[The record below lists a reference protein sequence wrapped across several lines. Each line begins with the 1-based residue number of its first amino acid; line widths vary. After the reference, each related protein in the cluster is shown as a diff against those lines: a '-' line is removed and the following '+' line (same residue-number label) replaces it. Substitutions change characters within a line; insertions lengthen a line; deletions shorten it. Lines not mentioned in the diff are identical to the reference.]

1 MKVALFGGTGFVGKY
16 ITDELLNNGHIP
28 LLLVRPGSENK
39 VSRANDCTLNIGDI
53 SDKEIIENTI
63 KESDAIIYNI
73 GLIRQYPKK
82 GITFEKTH
90 FEGAKCCIDIAKEL
104 GVKRFIL
111 MSANGVKYDGTKY
124 QSTKFLADQYLKNS
138 NLNWTIFRPSLI
150 FGDPKGT
157 IEFCTQLRNDMLN
170 LPLPAPLF
178 FEKLN
183 VINAG
188 KFSMSPIHITDVAK
202 CFVKCIEMENTY
214 EKIYNLGGP
223 YSYNWIELI
232 DAISKASEKNK
243 WKIPAPV
250 EPIKMAAMMLEWLPI
265 FPITKDQ
272 LTMLLEGNT
281 CNSRTAF
288 DEFDIQPTE
297 FTVENLSYLSAN

>member
-1 MKVALFGGTGFVGKY
+1 MKVALFGGTGFVGTY
-16 ITDELLNNGHIP
+16 ITDELLNNGHNP

-90 FEGAKCCIDIAKEL
+90 FEGAKYCIDIAKEL

-111 MSANGVKYDGTKY
+111 MSANGVKYEGTKY

-202 CFVKCIEMENTY
+202 CFVKCIEMENTF

-232 DAISKASEKNK
+232 DTISKASEKNK

-281 CNSRTAF
+281 CNSSTVF

>member
-16 ITDELLNNGHIP
+16 ITDELLNNGHNP

-90 FEGAKCCIDIAKEL
+90 FEGAKYCIDIAKEL

-111 MSANGVKYDGTKY
+111 MSANGVKYEGTKY

-232 DAISKASEKNK
+232 DTISKASEKNK

>member
-1 MKVALFGGTGFVGKY
+1 MKVALFGGTGFVGTY
-16 ITDELLNNGHIP
+16 ITDELLHNNHNPI
-28 LLLVRPGSENK
+28 LLVRPGSENK
-39 VSRANDCTLNIGDI
+39 ISRSNDCTVNIGDI
-53 SDKEIIENTI
+53 SDKEIIESTI
-63 KESDAIIYNI
+63 NGADAVIYNI
-73 GLIRQYPKK
+73 GLIRQYPRK

-90 FEGAKCCIDIAKEL
+90 FEGAKHCIDIAMEL

-202 CFVKCIEMENTY
+202 CFVKCIEMENTF

-232 DAISKASEKNK
+232 DTISKASEKNK

>member
-16 ITDELLNNGHIP
+16 ITDKLLNNGHIP

-90 FEGAKCCIDIAKEL
+90 FEGAKYCIDIAKEL

-111 MSANGVKYDGTKY
+111 MSANGVKYEGTKY

-202 CFVKCIEMENTY
+202 CFVKCIEMENTF

-232 DAISKASEKNK
+232 DTISKASEKNK

>member
-1 MKVALFGGTGFVGKY
+1 MKVALFGGTGFVGTY
-16 ITDELLNNGHIP
+16 ITDELLNNGHNP

-90 FEGAKCCIDIAKEL
+90 FEGAKYCIDIAKEL

-111 MSANGVKYDGTKY
+111 MSANGVKYEGTKY

-202 CFVKCIEMENTY
+202 CFVKCIEMENTF
-214 EKIYNLGGP
+214 ENIYNLGGP
-223 YSYNWIELI
+223 YSYTWIELI
-232 DAISKASEKNK
+232 DTISKASEKNK

>member
-16 ITDELLNNGHIP
+16 ITDELLNNGHNP

-90 FEGAKCCIDIAKEL
+90 FEGAKYCIDIAKEL

-232 DAISKASEKNK
+232 DTISKASEKNK

>member
-1 MKVALFGGTGFVGKY
+1 MKVALFGGTGFVGTY
-16 ITDELLNNGHIP
+16 ITDELLNNGHNP

-90 FEGAKCCIDIAKEL
+90 FEGAKYCIDIAKEL

-111 MSANGVKYDGTKY
+111 MSANGVKYEGTKY

-202 CFVKCIEMENTY
+202 CFVNCIEMENTY
-214 EKIYNLGGP
+214 KKIYNLGGL

-232 DAISKASEKNK
+232 DTISKASEKNK

-250 EPIKMAAMMLEWLPI
+250 EPIKMAAMLLEWLPI

-281 CNSRTAF
+281 CNSSTAF
-288 DEFDIQPTE
+288 DEFDIQPIE

>member
-1 MKVALFGGTGFVGKY
+1 MKVALFGGTGFVGTY
-16 ITDELLNNGHIP
+16 ITDELLNNGHNP

-111 MSANGVKYDGTKY
+111 MSANGVKYEGTKY

-150 FGDPKGT
+150 FGDPKGS

-214 EKIYNLGGP
+214 KKIYNLGGL

-232 DAISKASEKNK
+232 DTISKASEKNK

-250 EPIKMAAMMLEWLPI
+250 EPIKMAAMLLEWLPI

-281 CNSRTAF
+281 CNSSTAF

-297 FTVENLSYLSAN
+297 FTVENLSYLSSN

>member
-1 MKVALFGGTGFVGKY
+1 MKVALFGGTGFVGTY
-16 ITDELLNNGHIP
+16 ITDELLNNGHNP

-90 FEGAKCCIDIAKEL
+90 FEGAKYCIDIAKEL

-111 MSANGVKYDGTKY
+111 MSANGVKYEGTKY

-202 CFVKCIEMENTY
+202 CFVKCIEMENTF
-214 EKIYNLGGP
+214 EKIYNLVGP

-232 DAISKASEKNK
+232 DTISKASEKNK

>member
-1 MKVALFGGTGFVGKY
+1 MKVALFGGTGFVGTY
-16 ITDELLNNGHIP
+16 ITDELLHNNHNPI
-28 LLLVRPGSENK
+28 LLVRPGSENK
-39 VSRANDCTLNIGDI
+39 ISRSNDCTVNIGDI
-53 SDKEIIENTI
+53 SDKEIIESTI
-63 KESDAIIYNI
+63 NGADAVIYNI
-73 GLIRQYPKK
+73 GLIRQYPRK

-90 FEGAKCCIDIAKEL
+90 FEGAKHCIDIAMEL

-202 CFVKCIEMENTY
+202 CFVKCIEIENTY

-232 DAISKASEKNK
+232 DTISKASEKNK

>member
-16 ITDELLNNGHIP
+16 ITDELLNNGHNP

-90 FEGAKCCIDIAKEL
+90 FEGAKCCIDIAKEI

-202 CFVKCIEMENTY
+202 CFVKCIEMENTF

-232 DAISKASEKNK
+232 DTISKASEKNK

>member
-1 MKVALFGGTGFVGKY
+1 MKVALFGGTGFVGTY
-16 ITDELLNNGHIP
+16 ITDELLNNGHNP

-90 FEGAKCCIDIAKEL
+90 FEGAKYCIDIAKEL

-111 MSANGVKYDGTKY
+111 MSANGVKYEGTKY

-150 FGDPKGT
+150 FGDPKGA

-202 CFVKCIEMENTY
+202 CFVKCIEIENTY

-232 DAISKASEKNK
+232 DTISKASEKNK